1 MGESNIQTGKL
12 IKMKKYFIT
21 GSEGFIGSHLVEK
34 VLSDG
39 NIVFALVNYN
49 SFGNI
54 GWLKKY
60 SSNFKKLKIIFG
72 DIRDQGTY
80 FDYLKKSDY
89 LINLASLISVPYSY
103 HGPKSY
109 IENNI
114 LGCHFLYE
122 SCKKLK
128 IKKIIHIS
136 TSEVY
141 GTPKKLP
148 INETT
153 IFNPQ
158 SQYAASKAGA
168 DHIAKSYFYS
178 YGLPIIIL
186 RPFNN
191 FGPRQSSRAVIP
203 TIINQA
209 LKGNIIKLGNVNTKR
224 DFLYVKDTVEAII
237 KTVTSK
243 KNLYGEE
250 INLGTNYA
258 LKVIDIVKIISSILK
273 KKLFLKLNKQ
283 KLRPKASEV
292 DVLKCDY
299 KKAQRKLNWTPKFKS
314 STGLKKALKI
324 TLNWYKK
331 NSNEELLN
339 PKNPINTYK

>member
-1 MGESNIQTGKL
+1 
-12 IKMKKYFIT
+12 MKKYFIT

-34 VLSDG
+34 VLKDG
-39 NIVFALVNYN
+39 NSVYALVNYN
-49 SFGNI
+49 SFGST
-54 GWLKKY
+54 GWLKVY
-60 SSNFKKLKIIFG
+60 SSNFKRLKIIFG
-72 DIRDQGTY
+72 DIRDPGTY
-80 FDYLKKSDY
+80 CNYLKKSDY
-89 LINLASLISVPYSY
+89 VINLASLISVPYSY
-103 HGPKSY
+103 LGPKSY

-122 SCKKLK
+122 SCKNLK

-148 INETT
+148 IKETT

-158 SQYAASKAGA
+158 SPYAASKAGA

-178 YGLPIIIL
+178 FNLPIIIL

-209 LKGNIIKLGNVNTKR
+209 LEGNQIKLGNVYTRR
-224 DFLYVKDTVEAII
+224 DFLYVADTVDAII
-237 KTVTSK
+237 KTVNSK
-243 KNLYGEE
+243 KILLGEE
-250 INLGTNYA
+250 INLGTNFTI
-258 LKVIDIVKIISSILK
+258 KVIDVVKIISSILG
-273 KKLFLKLNKQ
+273 KKLNLKLNKQ

-292 DVLKCDY
+292 DVLMCDY
-299 KKAQRKLNWTPKFKS
+299 SKAQKKLNWKPKFQGSK
-314 STGLKKALKI
+314 GLKEALKI
-324 TLNWYKK
+324 TIDWYKK
-331 NSNEELLN
+331 NSSNDLLN
-339 PKNPINTYK
+339 PRNTNNSYK

>member
-1 MGESNIQTGKL
+1 
-12 IKMKKYFIT
+12 MKKYFIT

-34 VLSDG
+34 ILKDG
-39 NIVFALVNYN
+39 NFVFALVNYN

-54 GWLKKY
+54 GWLKRH
-60 SSNFKKLKIIFG
+60 SVNFEKLKIIFG
-72 DIRDQGTY
+72 DIRDPGTY
-80 FDYLKKSDY
+80 FNYLKKSDY

-114 LGCHFLYE
+114 IGCHFLYE
-122 SCKKLK
+122 SCKNLNL
-128 IKKIIHIS
+128 KKIIHIS

-148 INETT
+148 IKETT

-158 SQYAASKAGA
+158 SPYAASKASA

-178 YGLPIIIL
+178 FNLPIIIL

-209 LKGNIIKLGNVNTKR
+209 LKGSKIKLGNINTKR
-224 DFLYVKDTVEAII
+224 DFLYVKDTVEAITKTI
-237 KTVTSK
+237 KSK
-243 KNLYGEE
+243 KDLFGEE
-250 INLGTNYA
+250 INLGTNYTFR
-258 LKVIDIVKIISSILK
+258 VIDIVKIISSILR
-273 KKLFLKLNKQ
+273 KKLYLKLNKQ

-292 DVLKCDY
+292 DILKCDY
-299 KKAQRKLNWTPKFKS
+299 AKAQKKINWRPKFKS
-314 STGLKKALKI
+314 SRGFKEALKI
-324 TLNWYKK
+324 TLDWYKK
-331 NSNEELLN
+331 NADDELLN
-339 PKNPINTYK
+339 PEVLIDTYK